1 MKSVKDIGG
10 RNKKLLKAIK
20 DQRIKQSGSK
30 KTEIK
35 NDLIFYS
42 NHNFYKYRLSKFSQ
56 ISSIEYKFDTL
67 EMFYRDFTSSKF
79 LKAKKERVNRKSTVL
94 RNAWN
99 LYNNELTLEY
109 KKAYERQ
116 PNDDKSY
123 GW

>member
-56 ISSIEYKFDTL
+56 ISSVEYRFDTL

-94 RNAWN
+94 RNA
-99 LYNNELTLEY
+99 
-109 KKAYERQ
+109 
-116 PNDDKSY
+116 
-123 GW
+123 